1 MNLSFCWTFIVSFC
15 FPIRIWNTS
24 KMTKHLFVRTFYVV
38 LIIYTNAHFSLY
50 SACVYVVFGKIS
62 QLCHAIHKKCN
73 FPSSHLS
80 FYIERKTFYPMSFRT
95 GGALYKGMTMAVEWS
110 SSIPQHKVWFTKTPN
125 FECIKTF
132 VTTIEHL
139 NIASICVSVS
149 VHRIKHMSTTDMVY
163 ELKYII
169 DTW

>member
-1 MNLSFCWTFIVSFC
+1 MSYWLYIQMLTSVSIRRVFTLFLVKYRNFVMPFIRSAIFQAH
-15 FPIRIWNTS
+15 TS
-24 KMTKHLFVRTFYVV
+24 NFTSNEKPFTQCHFAPVV
-38 LIIYTNAHFSLY
+38 
-50 SACVYVVFGKIS
+50 
-62 QLCHAIHKKCN
+62 HK
-73 FPSSHLS
+73 
-80 FYIERKTFYPMSFRT
+80 
-95 GGALYKGMTMAVEWS
+95 ALYKGMTMAVEWS

-163 ELKYII
+163 KLKYII